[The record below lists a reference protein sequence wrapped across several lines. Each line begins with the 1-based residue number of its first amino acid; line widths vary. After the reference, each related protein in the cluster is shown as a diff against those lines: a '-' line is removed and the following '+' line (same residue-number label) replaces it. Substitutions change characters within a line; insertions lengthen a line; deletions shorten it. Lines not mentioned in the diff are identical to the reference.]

1 MSFLYPYAFL
11 ILLAI
16 PVLIIIYLLKNKYKE
31 STTPSTYLWEL
42 SKKFLKKRSPLHT
55 FEHLIALLLQIATI
69 SALAICLAHPVIT
82 TPNKTDNVLFILDG
96 SASMNMKDGEET
108 SFDKAKKEINK
119 IAEESKNGSAFSLVY
134 SGKETRVVFQ
144 NVTNKNQLSLY
155 VDSLKAENLKNDL
168 GDSLSKAQ
176 EVIENNN
183 INLCY
188 LLTDKKVENLTNI
201 NLIDCSVEKD
211 NYSLSDLTYSYED
224 STLTLNAS
232 VLSHLS
238 DKNLTVRFFVNNGE
252 IGTRKY
258 SVKKGEPYAFKIE
271 YKDVKGQ
278 YKDISSVKAQIV
290 DEDSLAEDN
299 EMIVYNN
306 SDTAMA
312 KVLLVSDDS
321 FYIKAILSAINNKSD
336 YKNDVTVVST
346 KNYNPLINYDLYIY
360 DSFTPSSLPKSGSI
374 IFFNSSTTLEGTGFI
389 AQKAVEADE
398 AVHLTYA
405 DNTSSLL
412 YNSLTANI
420 AHNDIAVKKYVRYSL
435 TSDFTTILSYD
446 NIPFVFAGKTEN
458 QQREVV
464 FSFDLHD
471 SDLPMQYDYSVL
483 MRNAFMYT
491 NPKIMDKYAYE
502 VGDDIKITLSNNL
515 KAISLK
521 TPSGKTETFSITNK
535 DYLTYTLDEI
545 GTYQTN
551 VTYQD
556 GSEKTIGLYSRYPDD
571 ERVPH
576 VVDTEK
582 LSLNIDTTVKKGNS
596 IFDNLLPIVICAAIF
611 FLADW
616 GVYAYEQY

>member
-55 FEHLIALLLQIATI
+55 FEHLIALILQIATI
-69 SALAICLAHPVIT
+69 SALAICLAHPIIT

-176 EVIENNN
+176 EVIESNN

-188 LLTDKKVENLTNI
+188 LLTDKKVENLNNI

-224 STLTLNAS
+224 GTISMSAS

-238 DKNLTVRFFVNNGE
+238 DKNLTVRFFVNKEE

-258 SVKKGEPYAFKIE
+258 SVKKAIPYAFKIE
-271 YKDVKGQ
+271 YKDVKGK
-278 YKDISSVKAQIV
+278 YKDISSVEAQIV
-290 DEDSLAEDN
+290 DEDSLPEDN
-299 EMIVYNN
+299 EMIVYKN

-346 KNYNPLINYDLYIY
+346 TNYNPLINYDLYIY

-420 AHNDIAVKKYVRYSL
+420 AHNDIAVKKYIRYSL

-515 KAISLK
+515 KAVSLK

-556 GSEKTIGLYSRYPDD
+556 GSEKTIDLYSRYPDD

-582 LSLNIDTTVKKGNS
+582 LSLNIDTSVKKGNS